1 MLNDLILFGMS
12 SSPQGEA
19 GAQGGIASFLPFI
32 LIIFIVY
39 FLMIRP
45 QSKKA
50 KEQKNMLASMKKGDK
65 VITIGGVYAK
75 IVEVKDSSLILDIGK
90 GNTIEID
97 RNSIN
102 TKLADENQIQEKK

>member
-1 MLNDLILFGMS
+1 MLNNLILFGMS
-12 SSPQGEA
+12 AAPKGEA
-19 GAQGGIASFLPFI
+19 GAQSGLASFLPFI

-50 KEQKNMLASMKKGDK
+50 KAQKNMLASMKKGDK
-65 VITIGGVYAK
+65 VVTIGGLYAK

-97 RNSIN
+97 RNSVN
-102 TKLADENQIQEKK
+102 SKVSDENQIEEKK